1 MKNHFA
7 FTAPSIGH
15 FLHMP
20 VISVEYDPAAENG
33 INGLFEQ
40 DLYPCPNFLLEM
52 RSVHDTTDFFMQNP
66 SVMKKLNLAH
76 YVVILKKV
84 SFVFV
89 SNTSKL
95 LD

>member
-7 FTAPSIGH
+7 FTGVSSGH
-15 FLHMP
+15 FLHLP
-20 VISVEYDPAAENG
+20 VISVEYDPAVEGG

-40 DLYPCPNFLLEM
+40 DRYPCPHFLLQM
-52 RSVHDTTDFFMQNP
+52 HSIQDTADFFMQNP

-84 SFVFV
+84 SFMFV
-89 SNTSKL
+89 SPTSKL
-95 LD
+95 L